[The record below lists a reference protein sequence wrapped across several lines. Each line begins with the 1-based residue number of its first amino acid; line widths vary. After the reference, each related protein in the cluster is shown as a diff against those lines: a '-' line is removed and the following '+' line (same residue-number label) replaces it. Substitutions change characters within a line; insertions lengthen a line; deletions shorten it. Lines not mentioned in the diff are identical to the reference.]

1 MNPMISNLQIELSKS
16 NKELKELKIKVIRLM
31 NELQSNINPYFGDDF
46 NEINAVE
53 IEQIGD
59 ELLECKEKALKLQEK
74 INKIKGDLGYGDK
87 RNS

>member
-1 MNPMISNLQIELSKS
+1 MNPIITNLQIELSKS

-59 ELLECKEKALKLQEK
+59 ELLECKEKAVKLQQK
-74 INKIKGDLGYGDK
+74 ISKIKGDLDYGD
-87 RNS
+87 